1 MSPPLV
7 KDTYCSFCGAAF
19 TTSSYPRQCD
29 GCQTTI
35 WSNPI
40 PVVVVLQ
47 PVQKAGRKGLLVVRR
62 GIEPRRGQLALVG
75 GFLEAHETYREGGA
89 REMREETGV
98 IVEPSTLRPFWFSST
113 EPLPT
118 RVLLFVEGAPL
129 DAAALPAAVV
139 NPETT
144 ERGLVF
150 GPSGL
155 DEIFAFALHTRAA
168 ERFFL
173 AHGIEGT
180 SDFTNV

>member
-75 GFLEAHETYREGGA
+75 GFLEAHETCREGGA

-144 ERGLVF
+144 ARGLVF

-173 AHGIEGT
+173 AHGVEGT